1 MACDERMIANV
12 YRIIDRLIGAM
23 LIVLVGN
30 VLLIIL
36 SRQIG
41 MSVAWAYDLAR
52 WLVIWM
58 AFIGSVSLTGQGG
71 HLTINF
77 IYAMLP
83 SRAQLLGIVVASIC
97 TAVFAGVVAYYG
109 GLEVYRMYAFNERS
123 MSGLLPAALGYSILP
138 IGFGLIALAS
148 AVYAVRAIK
157 SWDKAGSRWPTA

>member
-1 MACDERMIANV
+1 
-12 YRIIDRLIGAM
+12 M

-41 MSVAWAYDLAR
+41 VSVAWAYDLAR

-77 IYAMLP
+77 VYAMLP
-83 SRAQLLGIVVASIC
+83 SRAQVLGMVVVSIC
-97 TAVFAGVVAYYG
+97 TALFAGVVAYYG
-109 GLEVYRMYAFNERS
+109 GVEVYRMYAYNERS
-123 MSGLLPAALGYSILP
+123 MSGLLPAAIGYSILP

-148 AVYAVRAIK
+148 AVYAVQSIK
-157 SWDKAGSRWPTA
+157 SWSKAGSRRTTV